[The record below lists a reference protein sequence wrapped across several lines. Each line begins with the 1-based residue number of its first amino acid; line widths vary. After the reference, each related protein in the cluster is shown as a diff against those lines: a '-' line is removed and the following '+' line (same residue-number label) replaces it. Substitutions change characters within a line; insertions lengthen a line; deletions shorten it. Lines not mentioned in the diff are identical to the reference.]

1 MTAVNHHDCASI
13 PAPISAADVVV
24 RHIAETC
31 RLAID
36 GRLAARTLADWTRRF
51 KLGESEF
58 QLLWCLR
65 FAPRDGLD
73 QSTIARRLAFSPA
86 QVSATVER
94 ARARDWI
101 WPGATSGDRRRHLWQ
116 LSASGLELLEE
127 VLQAASLLL
136 RPRAA
141 GEEELD
147 GDFRREAAA

>member
-1 MTAVNHHDCASI
+1 LPAVNHHDCASM
-13 PAPISAADVVV
+13 PAPFSAADVVV

-36 GRLAARTLADWTRRF
+36 GRLAARSLADWTQRF

-73 QSTIARRLAFSPA
+73 QSTIARQLAFSPA

-101 WPGATSGDRRRHLWQ
+101 WQGSTASDRRRHLWQ
-116 LSASGLELLEE
+116 LSAGGRELLDEM
-127 VLQAASLLL
+127 LQAASLLL

-141 GEEELD
+141 GEGESD